1 MAGRGARPRRAPSC
15 VALLVALACDPAASA
30 WVDGPSGVESSEA
43 LPVADRVD
51 AEVVPVSATSVR
63 EGDEVARGSG
73 DAEPERSDRPPTDPE
88 AIGRWLRAGGYLDW
102 EPRSAVHRTDEHGGA
117 RVLFNPLLAASFEAE
132 AEQHPLGAAAVRE
145 LYEADLV
152 TPRGLALMVKVGEG
166 EALRGGG
173 ASPAEDEDE
182 RGWFWYEVFSFDE
195 GAAPTVAEVDA
206 PGCLGC
212 HSAGVDL
219 VMPPES

>member
-1 MAGRGARPRRAPSC
+1 MEGA
-15 VALLVALACDPAASA
+15 
-30 WVDGPSGVESSEA
+30 EA
-43 LPVADRVD
+43 LRVADGAGPAV
-51 AEVVPVSATSVR
+51 ASVGEPPVR
-63 EGDEVARGSG
+63 EGDYVAQGGS
-73 DAEPERSDRPPTDPE
+73 DADPERSDRPPTEPQ

-117 RVLFNPLLAASFEAE
+117 RVLFNPLLAASFAAHAE
-132 AEQHPLGAAAVRE
+132 EHPLGAAAVRE

-152 TPRGLALMVKVGEG
+152 TPRGLALMVKVEDY
-166 EALRGGG
+166 EAFRGAG
-173 ASPAEDEDE
+173 ALPAEDE
-182 RGWFWYEVFSFDE
+182 RGWFWYEVFSFEED
-195 GAAPTVAEVDA
+195 AAPTVAEVDA